1 MPEQLPGDKI
11 FTMLTQHDEITWQTI
26 LYDLVKK
33 EGMDPWD
40 VDISR
45 IAQGYIELVKTLEE
59 HDFRLSGK
67 VLLAAAILLKMKS
80 SKMVNEEIGEL
91 DRLIKGE
98 EPTDDLL
105 FEEPDNYADERE
117 DTRGASLI
125 PRTPQPRTRKVSIF
139 DLVKALEKALEVKHR
154 RVHNAM
160 PPAPLPQMKKMKDIT
175 LLIRIIYG
183 KIKVFFGAEPKG
195 KLTFNQLVP
204 SQEKDDKVH
213 TLIPLLHLSQQRKVD
228 LSQEQPFGEI
238 GVSLAVKEELK
249 EEMAEE
255 KAETA

>member
-1 MPEQLPGDKI
+1 
-11 FTMLTQHDEITWQTI
+11 
-26 LYDLVKK
+26 
-33 EGMDPWD
+33 MDPWD

-45 IAQGYIELVKTLEE
+45 IAKRYIELVKTLEE

-80 SKMVNEEIGEL
+80 SKMVNEDIGEL

-98 EPTDDLL
+98 EPQDDLL
-105 FEEPDNYADERE
+105 FEEQDTYADERAE
-117 DTRGASLI
+117 AEGASLI

-154 RVHNAM
+154 RIHNAM
-160 PPAPLPQMKKMKDIT
+160 PPAPLPQQKKMKDIT
-175 LLIRIIYG
+175 LLIRDIYG

-195 KLTFNQLVP
+195 KLTFSQLVP
-204 SQEKDDKVH
+204 SQERDDKVH
-213 TLIPLLHLSQQRKVD
+213 TFIPLLHLSQQRKID
-228 LSQEQPFGEI
+228 LSQDAPFGEI

-249 EEMAEE
+249 EEMAE
-255 KAETA
+255 